1 MGNRQRTVLVLH
13 RRLITSEAGRLAG
26 AGRVFSFTDR
36 NTMASRRKAQ
46 PEEDGRLIE
55 TDVLVVG
62 GGPSAAWA
70 ALSAA
75 ETGVRVVLVDKG
87 YHGTSGATAPSNT
100 GTWCVPPGEGRA
112 ASVEQRFK
120 RTAGLADRR
129 WMLRAADQAYE
140 NLLKL
145 VEWGYPFP
153 SEEDG
158 SLYIAN
164 LRGPDYMRFMRQ
176 RVQKA
181 GVTILDHHPILE
193 LLGGAN
199 HIGGAA
205 GLVRRSGASFRV
217 SAGAVVLATGG
228 CAFFERILG
237 GTGLTGDGSL
247 FAAEAGASLSGM
259 EFTGKYTLSPHGSS
273 LNKGL
278 PFRWATFYRENGEV
292 LRNAHGD
299 PVTNGIGGG
308 ERQVAEALLTGPVYA
323 QLDLAEPAMQDWLR
337 RGQPNCFQPY
347 DRMGINPFEQRFR
360 VELKYEG
367 TVRGTGGIRIVSSD
381 CGTGVAGLYV
391 AGDAASREN
400 VTGGISGGGA
410 INASWAIASGW
421 WAGHG
426 AATHARRRQSRDA
439 ARLQP
444 LGTTGLR
451 GSGERNDVD
460 LAATAQAVHDEIV
473 PLDKSYWRT
482 AATLESSRRT
492 LDDIWSRLGQTG
504 PATGIERLR
513 AREVASV
520 TANARWTV
528 AAALL
533 RTESRGVHRRRD
545 FPGEDDAQASRI
557 TVSGLGKVTA
567 VREILALETARE
579 G

>member
-1 MGNRQRTVLVLH
+1 
-13 RRLITSEAGRLAG
+13 
-26 AGRVFSFTDR
+26 
-36 NTMASRRKAQ
+36 MASRRKQQ
-46 PEEDGRLIE
+46 PAEHGRLIE

-75 ETGVRVVLVDKG
+75 EAGARVVLADKG

-100 GTWCVPPGEGRA
+100 GTWCVPPGEGRV

-129 WMLRAADQAYE
+129 WMLRAADRAYE

-158 SLYIAN
+158 GLYIAN

-193 LLGGAN
+193 LLGDDS
-199 HIGGAA
+199 HVGGAA
-205 GLVRRSGASFRV
+205 GLARRNGASFSV

-237 GTGLTGDGSL
+237 GTGLTGDGYL

-259 EFTGKYTLSPHGSS
+259 EFTGKYTLAPHGSS

-278 PFRWATFYRENGEV
+278 PFRWATFYHENGEV
-292 LRNAHGD
+292 LRDARGE

-323 QLDLAEPAMQDWLR
+323 RLDLAEPAMQDWLR

-347 DRMGINPFEQRFR
+347 DRMGIDPFGELFR
-360 VELKYEG
+360 VDLKYEG
-367 TVRGTGGIRIVSSD
+367 TVRGTGGIRLVSFD
-381 CGTGVAGLYV
+381 CGTGIAGLYA

-426 AATHARRRQSRDA
+426 AARHARRRPDRDA
-439 ARLQP
+439 ARLRP

-451 GSGERNDVD
+451 GSAEGRDVD
-460 LAATAQAVHDEIV
+460 LSIAACMVHDEIA
-473 PLDKSYWRT
+473 PLEKSYRRT
-482 AATLESSRRT
+482 AATLEASRRT
-492 LDDIWSRLGQTG
+492 LEDVWTG
-504 PATGIERLR
+504 LNEAKPATGIERLR

-520 TANARWTV
+520 TASARWTV

-533 RTESRGVHRRRD
+533 RSESRGVHRRRD
-545 FPGEDDAQASRI
+545 FPGEDDAQANRI
-557 TVSGLGKVTA
+557 IVSGLDRVMA
-567 VREILALETARE
+567 VREDLAFETAQE

>member
-1 MGNRQRTVLVLH
+1 
-13 RRLITSEAGRLAG
+13 
-26 AGRVFSFTDR
+26 
-36 NTMASRRKAQ
+36 MASPRKDRPAD
-46 PEEDGRLIE
+46 DGRLIE

-62 GGPSAAWA
+62 GGPAAAWA

-75 ETGVRVVLVDKG
+75 ETGARVVLADKG

-100 GTWCVPPGEGRA
+100 GTWSVPPGEGRA

-129 WMLRAADQAYE
+129 WMLRCADRAYE
-140 NLLKL
+140 NLQKL

-176 RVQKA
+176 RVKKA

-193 LLGGAN
+193 LLGDD
-199 HIGGAA
+199 HHVGGAA
-205 GLVRRSGASFRV
+205 GLVRRNGGSFRV
-217 SAGAVVLATGG
+217 AAGAVVLATGG

-237 GTGLTGDGSL
+237 GTGLTGDGYL
-247 FAAEAGASLSGM
+247 LAAEAGGALSGM
-259 EFTGKYTLSPHGSS
+259 EFTGKYTLAPHGSS

-278 PFRWATFYRENGEV
+278 PFRWATFYRENGEI
-292 LRNAHGD
+292 LRDAQGE

-308 ERQVAEALLTGPVYA
+308 ERRVAEAMLSGPVYA
-323 QLDLAEPAMQDWLR
+323 RLDLAEPPLQEWLR

-347 DRMGINPFEQRFR
+347 ERMGIDPFADLFR
-360 VELKYEG
+360 VDLRYEG

-381 CGTGVAGLYV
+381 CGTGVSGLYA

-426 AATHARRRQSRDA
+426 AAQHARRQPGRDPE
-439 ARLQP
+439 RLRA

-451 GSGERNDVD
+451 GSGARERIDLVD
-460 LAATAQAVHDEIV
+460 AAHAVHGEIA
-473 PLDKSYWRT
+473 PLDRSYWRT
-482 AATLESSRRT
+482 GETLAASAAALEELWTTLNA
-492 LDDIWSRLGQTG
+492 G
-504 PATGIERLR
+504 PSTTGIERLR
-513 AREVASV
+513 AREVAAV
-520 TANARWTV
+520 TASARWTV

-545 FPGEDDAQASRI
+545 FPAEDESQARRI
-557 TVSGLGKVTA
+557 LVAGLDRVTA
-567 VREILALETARE
+567 VREAPAFDAAQE

>member
-1 MGNRQRTVLVLH
+1 
-13 RRLITSEAGRLAG
+13 
-26 AGRVFSFTDR
+26 
-36 NTMASRRKAQ
+36 MASRRNEQ
-46 PEEDGRLIE
+46 PAEKGRLIE
-55 TDVLVVG
+55 TDVLVIG
-62 GGPSAAWA
+62 GRPSAAWA

-75 ETGVRVVLVDKG
+75 EAGARVVLADKG

-129 WMLRAADQAYE
+129 WMLRSADRAYE
-140 NLLKL
+140 NLQKL

-158 SLYIAN
+158 SLYVAN
-164 LRGPDYMRFMRQ
+164 LRGPDYMRFMR
-176 RVQKA
+176 RHVHKA

-193 LLGGAN
+193 LLGDDN

-205 GLVRRSGASFRV
+205 GLVRRTGASFRV

-237 GTGLTGDGSL
+237 GTGLTGDGYL
-247 FAAEAGASLSGM
+247 FAVEAGASLSGM
-259 EFTGKYTLSPHGSS
+259 EFTGKYTLAPHGSS

-292 LRNAHGD
+292 LRDGRGE

-308 ERQVAEALLTGPVYA
+308 ERQVADAMLSGPVYA
-323 QLDLAEPAMQDWLR
+323 RLDLAEPAMRDWLR

-347 DRMGINPFEQRFR
+347 DRMGIDPFEDLFR

-367 TVRGTGGIRIVSSD
+367 TVRGTGGIRLVTSD
-381 CGTGVAGLYV
+381 CATGIAGLYA

-400 VTGGISGGGA
+400 VTGGVSGGGA
-410 INASWAIASGW
+410 VNASWAIASGW

-426 AATHARRRQSRDA
+426 AAQHARRRRGRDN
-439 ARLQP
+439 ARLQA

-451 GSGERNDVD
+451 GRGERQGYRPRGRRPHGARRDRAARQEL
-460 LAATAQAVHDEIV
+460 LAHGRVAGSEPQGARGPLVEAQPGESCDRHRTPSLARGRVGHGKCA
-473 PLDKSYWRT
+473 LDGGRGPAQDRKP
-482 AATLESSRRT
+482 RRASPARFPGRERIT
-492 LDDIWSRLGQTG
+492 GGPHHRLRPRSGDGGTRGPCARGPGARNGAGGLSDDRSRL
-504 PATGIERLR
+504 
-513 AREVASV
+513 
-520 TANARWTV
+520 
-528 AAALL
+528 
-533 RTESRGVHRRRD
+533 HR
-545 FPGEDDAQASRI
+545 PLHS
-557 TVSGLGKVTA
+557 L
-567 VREILALETARE
+567 
-579 G
+579 

>member
-1 MGNRQRTVLVLH
+1 
-13 RRLITSEAGRLAG
+13 
-26 AGRVFSFTDR
+26 
-36 NTMASRRKAQ
+36 MASRRKEQ
-46 PEEDGRLIE
+46 STQDGRRIE

-75 ETGVRVVLVDKG
+75 EAGARVVLADKG

-129 WMLRAADQAYE
+129 WMLRSADRAYE
-140 NLLKL
+140 NLQKL

-153 SEEDG
+153 TEEDG

-193 LLGGAN
+193 LLGDEN
-199 HIGGAA
+199 HVGGAA
-205 GLVRRSGASFRV
+205 GLVRRNGASFEV

-237 GTGLTGDGSL
+237 GTGLTGDGYL
-247 FAAEAGASLSGM
+247 LAAEAGAALSGM
-259 EFTGKYTLSPHGSS
+259 EFTGKYTLAPHGSS

-278 PFRWATFYRENGEV
+278 PFRWATFYRADGEV
-292 LRNAHGD
+292 LRDAKGE

-308 ERQVAEALLTGPVYA
+308 ERRVAEAMLSGPVYA
-323 QLDLAEPAMQDWLR
+323 RLDLAEPAMQDWLR

-347 DRMGINPFEQRFR
+347 DRMGINPFEELFR
-360 VELKYEG
+360 IDLKYEG
-367 TVRGTGGIRIVSSD
+367 TVRGTGGIRIVTSD
-381 CGTGVAGLYV
+381 CGTGISGLYA

-410 INASWAIASGW
+410 INASWAISSGW

-426 AATHARRRQSRDA
+426 AAQHARRRQGRDS

-451 GSGERNDVD
+451 GSAERENID
-460 LAATAQAVHDEIV
+460 LAAAARTAHEQIA

-482 AATLESSRRT
+482 AETLEASRVT
-492 LDDIWSRLGQTG
+492 LEDLWSRLNQAPST
-504 PATGIERLR
+504 TGIERLR
-513 AREVASV
+513 SREVASV
-520 TANARWTV
+520 TASARWTV
-528 AAALL
+528 AAASL
-533 RTESRGVHRRRD
+533 RTESRGVHRRHD
-545 FPGEDDAQASRI
+545 FPAESDAQANRI
-557 TVSGLGKVTA
+557 IVSGLDRVTA
-567 VREILALETARE
+567 VREDLALETALE

>member
-1 MGNRQRTVLVLH
+1 MVL
-13 RRLITSEAGRLAG
+13 RRRDEPAREGRH
-26 AGRVFSFTDR
+26 
-36 NTMASRRKAQ
+36 
-46 PEEDGRLIE
+46 IE

-62 GGPSAAWA
+62 GGPAAAWA

-75 ETGVRVVLVDKG
+75 EAGARVVLADKG

-100 GTWCVPPGEGRA
+100 GTWCVPPGEARA

-129 WMLRAADQAYE
+129 WMLRAADRAYE
-140 NLLKL
+140 NLQKL

-193 LLGGAN
+193 LLGDDN
-199 HIGGAA
+199 HVGGAA
-205 GLVRRSGASFRV
+205 GLARSNGASFQV

-237 GTGLTGDGSL
+237 GTGLTGDGYL
-247 FAAEAGASLSGM
+247 FAAEAGAALSGM
-259 EFTGKYTLSPHGSS
+259 EFTGKYTLAPHGSS

-292 LRNAHGD
+292 LRDDRGE

-308 ERQVAEALLTGPVYA
+308 ERQVAKAMLSGPVYA
-323 QLDLAEPAMQDWLR
+323 RLDLAEPAMQDWLR

-347 DRMGINPFEQRFR
+347 ERMGINPFEELFR
-360 VELKYEG
+360 IDLKYEG

-381 CGTGVAGLYV
+381 CGTGTAGLYV

-426 AATHARRRQSRDA
+426 AAQHARRRQGRDV

-451 GSGERNDVD
+451 GTADGHDVN
-460 LAATAQAVHDEIV
+460 LAATARTVHDQIA

-482 AATLESSRRT
+482 AETLEASRRT
-492 LDDIWSRLGQTG
+492 LEDVWSMLQQV
-504 PATGIERLR
+504 PAPTGIARLR
-513 AREVASV
+513 SREVASV
-520 TANARWTV
+520 TASARWTV
-528 AAALL
+528 AAAAL

-545 FPGEDDAQASRI
+545 FPGESEAQADRI
-557 TVSGLGKVTA
+557 IVSGLNRVTA
-567 VREILALETARE
+567 VREDLSLETVQE

>member
-1 MGNRQRTVLVLH
+1 MDRRQRTLLVLE
-13 RRLITSEAGRLAG
+13 RGLIEAGPL
-26 AGRVFSFTDR
+26 FLIDR
-36 NTMASRRKAQ
+36 QDIMASPRKHRP
-46 PEEDGRLIE
+46 PEEGRLIE

-75 ETGVRVVLVDKG
+75 EAGARVVLADKG

-100 GTWCVPPGEGRA
+100 GTWCLPPGEGRA
-112 ASVEQRFK
+112 VSVEQRYK

-129 WMLRAADQAYE
+129 WMLRAADRAYE
-140 NLLKL
+140 NLQKL

-158 SLYIAN
+158 GLYIAN
-164 LRGPDYMRFMRQ
+164 LRRPDYMRFMRQ

-181 GVTILDHHPILE
+181 GVTVLDHHPILE
-193 LLGGAN
+193 LLGDDN
-199 HIGGAA
+199 HVGGAA
-205 GLVRRSGASFRV
+205 GLARRNGASFSVR
-217 SAGAVVLATGG
+217 AGAVVLATGG

-237 GTGLTGDGSL
+237 GTGLTGDGYL
-247 FAAEAGASLSGM
+247 FAAEAGAALSGM
-259 EFTGKYTLSPHGSS
+259 EFTGKYTLAPYGSS

-278 PFRWATFYRENGEV
+278 PFRWATFYGADGAV
-292 LRNAHGD
+292 LRDAKGE

-308 ERQVAEALLTGPVYA
+308 ERRVAEAMLAGPVYA
-323 QLDLAEPAMQDWLR
+323 RLDLAEPALQDWLR

-347 DRMGINPFEQRFR
+347 ERMGINPFEDLFR
-360 VELKYEG
+360 VDLKYEG
-367 TVRGTGGIRIVSSD
+367 TVRGTGGIRIVSAD
-381 CGTGVAGLYV
+381 CATGIAGLYA

-426 AATHARRRQSRDA
+426 AAQHARRRQARDP
-439 ARLQP
+439 ARLRP

-451 GSGERNDVD
+451 GAAEGGEID
-460 LAATAQAVHDEIV
+460 LAAAARTAHDEIA
-473 PLDKSYWRT
+473 PLGKSYWRT
-482 AATLESSRRT
+482 AETLAASRDTLED
-492 LDDIWSRLGQTG
+492 LWSRLSKA
-504 PATGIERLR
+504 PAATGIERLR
-513 AREVASV
+513 AREVAAV
-520 TANARWTV
+520 TASARWTV
-528 AAALL
+528 AAAAL

-545 FPGEDDAQASRI
+545 FPDESEAQANRI
-557 TVSGLGKVTA
+557 IVSGLEDVTA
-567 VREILALETARE
+567 VREDLALDAAQE

>member
-1 MGNRQRTVLVLH
+1 
-13 RRLITSEAGRLAG
+13 
-26 AGRVFSFTDR
+26 
-36 NTMASRRKAQ
+36 MASRRKEQ
-46 PEEDGRLIE
+46 PTKEGRHIE

-62 GGPSAAWA
+62 GGPAAAWA

-75 ETGVRVVLVDKG
+75 ETGMRVVLADKG

-100 GTWCVPPGEGRA
+100 GTWCVPPGEGRI

-120 RTAGLADRR
+120 RTAGLASRR
-129 WMLRAADQAYE
+129 WMLRAADRAYE

-145 VEWGYPFP
+145 AEWGYPFP
-153 SEEDG
+153 SDETGD
-158 SLYIAN
+158 LYIAN

-181 GVTILDHHPILE
+181 GVTILDHHPIME
-193 LLGGAN
+193 LLGDD
-199 HIGGAA
+199 HLVGGAA
-205 GLVRRSGASFRV
+205 GLARRNGASFFV

-237 GTGLTGDGSL
+237 GTGLTGDGYL
-247 FAAEAGASLSGM
+247 LAAEAGASLSGM
-259 EFTGKYTLSPHGSS
+259 EFTGKYTLAPYGSS

-292 LRNAHGD
+292 LRDACGE

-308 ERQVAEALLTGPVYA
+308 EKQVAKALLSGPVYA
-323 QLDLAEPAMQDWLR
+323 RIDLAEPAMQDWLR

-347 DRMGINPFEQRFR
+347 DRMGINPFEELFR
-360 VELKYEG
+360 VDLKYEG
-367 TVRGTGGIRIVSSD
+367 TVRGTGGIRIVSSE
-381 CGTGVAGLYV
+381 CATGIAGLYA

-426 AATHARRRQSRDA
+426 AAQHARSRRSRDA
-439 ARLQP
+439 TRLRP

-451 GSGERNDVD
+451 GAGDSKAVN
-460 LAATAQAVHDEIV
+460 LATVARIVHDEIA
-473 PLDKSYWRT
+473 PLERSYWRN
-482 AATLESSRRT
+482 ADTLEASRRI
-492 LDDIWSRLGQTG
+492 LEDVWADLNQTAPVVG
-504 PATGIERLR
+504 TDRLR

-520 TANARWTV
+520 TASARWTV

-533 RTESRGVHRRRD
+533 RTESRGMHRRSD
-545 FPGEDDAQASRI
+545 FPIEDQAQASRI
-557 TVSGLGKVTA
+557 VVSGLDHISA
-567 VREILALETARE
+567 VREDLAFETARE

>member
-1 MGNRQRTVLVLH
+1 
-13 RRLITSEAGRLAG
+13 
-26 AGRVFSFTDR
+26 
-36 NTMASRRKAQ
+36 MASRRNERPA
-46 PEEDGRLIE
+46 EDGRLIE

-62 GGPSAAWA
+62 GGPAAGWA

-75 ETGVRVVLVDKG
+75 EAGARVVLADKG

-140 NLLKL
+140 NLQKL

-153 SEEDG
+153 SEDDG

-164 LRGPDYMRFMRQ
+164 LRGPDYMRFLRQ

-193 LLGGAN
+193 LLGDGD
-199 HIGGAA
+199 HVGGAA
-205 GLVRRSGASFRV
+205 GLARRNGASFSV

-237 GTGLTGDGSL
+237 GTGLTGDGYL

-259 EFTGKYTLSPHGSS
+259 EFTGKYTLAPHGSS

-278 PFRWATFYRENGEV
+278 PFRWATFYREDGAV
-292 LRNAHGD
+292 LRDARGE

-308 ERQVAEALLTGPVYA
+308 ERQVAEALLSGPVYA
-323 QLDLAEPAMQDWLR
+323 RLDLAEPAMQDWLR

-347 DRMGINPFEQRFR
+347 DRMGINPFEDLFR
-360 VELKYEG
+360 IELKYEG
-367 TVRGTGGIRIVSSD
+367 TVRGTGGIRLVSSD
-381 CGTGVAGLYV
+381 CATGIAGLYA

-426 AATHARRRQSRDA
+426 AALHARRRKNRDS
-439 ARLQP
+439 ARLRP

-451 GSGERNDVD
+451 GGTEERGALD
-460 LAATAQAVHDEIV
+460 LAVAARTVHDEIV

-482 AATLESSRRT
+482 AQTLEASSRT
-492 LDDIWSRLGQTG
+492 LEGVWNGLNEAKS
-504 PATGIERLR
+504 ATGIDRLR

-520 TANARWTV
+520 TASARWTV

-545 FPGEDDAQASRI
+545 FPAEDGTQASRI
-557 TVSGLGKVTA
+557 VVSGLDRVAA
-567 VREILALETARE
+567 VRENLALETARE

>member
-1 MGNRQRTVLVLH
+1 
-13 RRLITSEAGRLAG
+13 
-26 AGRVFSFTDR
+26 
-36 NTMASRRKAQ
+36 MASRRKEQ
-46 PEEDGRLIE
+46 PAEEGRLIE

-75 ETGVRVVLVDKG
+75 EAGVRVVLADKG
-87 YHGTSGATAPSNT
+87 YHGTTGATAPSNT

-129 WMLRAADQAYE
+129 WMLRSADRAYE
-140 NLLKL
+140 NLQKL

-193 LLGGAN
+193 LLGDDS
-199 HIGGAA
+199 HVGGAA
-205 GLVRRSGASFRV
+205 GLVRRTGASFRV

-237 GTGLTGDGSL
+237 GTGLTGDGYL
-247 FAAEAGASLSGM
+247 LAVEAGAALSGM
-259 EFTGKYTLSPHGSS
+259 EFTGKYTLAPYGSS

-278 PFRWATFYRENGEV
+278 PFRWATFYRKSGEV
-292 LRNAHGD
+292 LRDERGE

-308 ERQVAEALLTGPVYA
+308 ERQVAEAILSGPVYA
-323 QLDLAEPAMQDWLR
+323 RLDLAEPAMRDWLR

-347 DRMGINPFEQRFR
+347 ERMGVDPFEDLFR

-381 CGTGVAGLYV
+381 CGTGIAGLYA

-426 AATHARRRQSRDA
+426 AALHARRRQGRDGG
-439 ARLQP
+439 RLHP

-451 GSGERNDVD
+451 GPGEGENVD
-460 LAATAQAVHDEIV
+460 LAAVARTAHDEIA

-482 AATLESSRRT
+482 AATLEASRRT
-492 LDDIWSRLGQTG
+492 LEDLWSRLGQAK
-504 PATGIERLR
+504 PPTGIERLR
-513 AREVASV
+513 SREVASV
-520 TANARWTV
+520 TASARWTV

-545 FPGEDDAQASRI
+545 FPKENEAQASRI
-557 TVSGLGKVTA
+557 IVSGLDRVTA
-567 VREILALETARE
+567 VRENLALETVQE

>member
-1 MGNRQRTVLVLH
+1 
-13 RRLITSEAGRLAG
+13 
-26 AGRVFSFTDR
+26 
-36 NTMASRRKAQ
+36 MASRRKEQ
-46 PEEDGRLIE
+46 PTEDGRHME

-62 GGPSAAWA
+62 GGPAAAWA

-75 ETGVRVVLVDKG
+75 EAGARVILADKG

-129 WMLRAADQAYE
+129 WMLRAADRAYE
-140 NLLKL
+140 NLQKL
-145 VEWGYPFP
+145 VDWGYPFP

-193 LLGGAN
+193 LLGDEN
-199 HIGGAA
+199 HVGGAA
-205 GLVRRSGASFRV
+205 GLSRRNGASFSV
-217 SAGAVVLATGG
+217 AAGAVVLATGG

-237 GTGLTGDGSL
+237 GTGLTGDGYL
-247 FAAEAGASLSGM
+247 LAAEAGASLSGM
-259 EFTGKYTLSPHGSS
+259 EFTGKYTLAPHGSS

-278 PFRWATFYRENGEV
+278 PFRWATFYRESGEV
-292 LRNAHGD
+292 LRDDRGE

-308 ERQVAEALLTGPVYA
+308 ERQVAEALLSGPVYA
-323 QLDLAEPAMQDWLR
+323 RLDLAEPAIQDWLR

-347 DRMGINPFEQRFR
+347 DRMGINPFEQLFR
-360 VELKYEG
+360 VDLKYEG

-381 CGTGVAGLYV
+381 CGTGIAGLYA

-400 VTGGISGGGA
+400 VTGGVSGGGA

-421 WAGHG
+421 WSGHG
-426 AATHARRRQSRDA
+426 AAHYARSRKHRYF
-439 ARLQP
+439 ARLRP
-444 LGTTGLR
+444 LGATGLR
-451 GSGERNDVD
+451 GAGQREDVE
-460 LAATAQAVHDEIV
+460 LAVAARTVHDEIV
-473 PLDKSYWRT
+473 PLDRSYWRK
-482 AATLESSRRT
+482 ANVLEASRRI
-492 LDDIWSRLGQTG
+492 LEDVWAGLNQAKPSV
-504 PATGIERLR
+504 GIERLR

-520 TANARWTV
+520 TASARWTV

-533 RTESRGVHRRRD
+533 RTESRGVHRRSD
-545 FPGEDDAQASRI
+545 FPREDERQASRI
-557 TVSGLGKVTA
+557 IVSGLDRVSA
-567 VREILALETARE
+567 LREDFALETVRE

>member
-1 MGNRQRTVLVLH
+1 
-13 RRLITSEAGRLAG
+13 
-26 AGRVFSFTDR
+26 
-36 NTMASRRKAQ
+36 MASRRKEQ
-46 PEEDGRLIE
+46 LVQEGHLIE

-70 ALSAA
+70 AVSAA
-75 ETGVRVVLVDKG
+75 EAGARVVLADKG

-129 WMLRAADQAYE
+129 WMLRAADRAYE
-140 NLLKL
+140 NLQKL
-145 VEWGYPFP
+145 VDWGYPFP

-193 LLGGAN
+193 LLGDEN
-199 HIGGAA
+199 HVGGAA

-247 FAAEAGASLSGM
+247 FAAEAGAALSGM
-259 EFTGKYTLSPHGSS
+259 EFTGKYTLAPHGSS

-278 PFRWATFYRENGEV
+278 PFRWATFYRAHGEV
-292 LRNAHGD
+292 LRDENGE

-308 ERQVAEALLTGPVYA
+308 ERQVAQALLRGPVYA
-323 QLDLAEPAMQDWLR
+323 RLDLAEPAMQDWLR

-347 DRMGINPFEQRFR
+347 ERMGINPFEDLFR

-381 CGTGVAGLYV
+381 CGAGIPGLYA

-426 AATHARRRQSRDA
+426 AAQHARRRQVSNIA
-439 ARLQP
+439 WLQA

-451 GSGERNDVD
+451 GTSERNDID
-460 LAATAQAVHDEIV
+460 LAAAARVAHDEIA

-482 AATLESSRRT
+482 AETLKASRKTLED
-492 LDDIWSRLGQTG
+492 LWSKLNQAA
-504 PATGIERLR
+504 PATGIGRLR
-513 AREVASV
+513 SREVASV
-520 TANARWTV
+520 TASARWTV
-528 AAALL
+528 AAAQL

-545 FPGEDDAQASRI
+545 FPDASEAQASRI
-557 TVSGLGKVTA
+557 IVSGLERVTA
-567 VREILALETARE
+567 VREDLSLAAAQE

>member
-1 MGNRQRTVLVLH
+1 
-13 RRLITSEAGRLAG
+13 
-26 AGRVFSFTDR
+26 
-36 NTMASRRKAQ
+36 MASRRNERPA
-46 PEEDGRLIE
+46 EDGRLIE

-62 GGPSAAWA
+62 GGPAAGWA

-75 ETGVRVVLVDKG
+75 EAGARVVLADKG

-140 NLLKL
+140 NLQKL

-153 SEEDG
+153 SEDDG

-164 LRGPDYMRFMRQ
+164 LRGPDYMRFLRQ

-193 LLGGAN
+193 LLGDGD
-199 HIGGAA
+199 HVGGAA
-205 GLVRRSGASFRV
+205 GLARRNGASFSV

-237 GTGLTGDGSL
+237 GTGLTGDGYL

-259 EFTGKYTLSPHGSS
+259 EFTGKYTLAPHGSS

-278 PFRWATFYRENGEV
+278 PFRWATFYREDGAV
-292 LRNAHGD
+292 LRDARGE

-308 ERQVAEALLTGPVYA
+308 ERQVAEALLSGPVYA
-323 QLDLAEPAMQDWLR
+323 RLDLAEPAMQDWLR

-347 DRMGINPFEQRFR
+347 DRMGINPFEDLFR
-360 VELKYEG
+360 IELKYEG
-367 TVRGTGGIRIVSSD
+367 TVRGTGGIRLVSSD
-381 CGTGVAGLYV
+381 CATGIAGLYA

-426 AATHARRRQSRDA
+426 AALHARRRKNRDS
-439 ARLQP
+439 ARLRP

-451 GSGERNDVD
+451 GGTEERGALD
-460 LAATAQAVHDEIV
+460 LAVAARTVHDEIV

-482 AATLESSRRT
+482 AQTLEASRRT
-492 LDDIWSRLGQTG
+492 LEGVWNGLNEAKS
-504 PATGIERLR
+504 ATGIDRLR

-520 TANARWTV
+520 TASARWTV

-545 FPGEDDAQASRI
+545 FPAEDGTQASRI
-557 TVSGLGKVTA
+557 VVSGLDPVAA
-567 VREILALETARE
+567 VRENLALETARE

>member
-1 MGNRQRTVLVLH
+1 M
-13 RRLITSEAGRLAG
+13 E
-26 AGRVFSFTDR
+26 
-36 NTMASRRKAQ
+36 SRHKEQ
-46 PEEDGRLIE
+46 PIEDGRLIE

-75 ETGVRVVLVDKG
+75 EAGARVVLADKG

-100 GTWCVPPGEGRA
+100 GTWCIPPGEGRA
-112 ASVEQRFK
+112 VAVEQRFK
-120 RTAGLADRR
+120 RTAGLADRH
-129 WMLRAADQAYE
+129 WMLRAADRAYE
-140 NLLKL
+140 NLQKL

-193 LLGGAN
+193 LLGDDN
-199 HIGGAA
+199 HVGGAA
-205 GLVRRSGASFRV
+205 GLVRRNGASFQV

-237 GTGLTGDGSL
+237 GTGLTGDGYL

-259 EFTGKYTLSPHGSS
+259 EFTGKYTLAPHGSS

-278 PFRWATFYRENGEV
+278 PFRWATFYRADGEV
-292 LRNAHGD
+292 LRDARGE

-308 ERQVAEALLTGPVYA
+308 ERHVAEAMLSGPVYA
-323 QLDLAEPAMQDWLR
+323 RLDLAEPAMQDWLR

-347 DRMGINPFEQRFR
+347 ERMGINPFEDLFR
-360 VELKYEG
+360 VDLKYEG
-367 TVRGTGGIRIVSSD
+367 TVRGTGGIRIVTAD
-381 CGTGVAGLYV
+381 CGTGISGLYA

-426 AATHARRRQSRDA
+426 AAQHARRRQGRDA
-439 ARLQP
+439 GRLQP
-444 LGTTGLR
+444 LGATGLR
-451 GSGERNDVD
+451 GRGERDDVD
-460 LAATAQAVHDEIV
+460 LAAVARAAHGEIA
-473 PLDKSYWRT
+473 PLGKSYWRD
-482 AATLESSRRT
+482 AETLEVSRAR
-492 LDDIWSRLGQTG
+492 LDDLWSALNEAK
-504 PATGIERLR
+504 PARGIERLR
-513 AREVASV
+513 SREVASV
-520 TANARWTV
+520 TASARWTV
-528 AAALL
+528 AAAEL

-545 FPGEDDAQASRI
+545 FPGESDAQASRI
-557 TVSGLGKVTA
+557 IVSGLDRVTA
-567 VREILALETARE
+567 VREDLALETALE